1 MTILNAML
9 LAAGVSWVVSTWM
22 WINLPPSSDT
32 ANMLGRFMY
41 FMAGVL
47 AGGLIPMLGL
57 VTRLSVVAPL

>member
-9 LAAGVSWVVSTWM
+9 LAAGVSWVVSAWM
-22 WINLPPSSDT
+22 WLNLPPSGAA

-47 AGGLIPMLGL
+47 AGGLIPMLSFL
-57 VTRLSVVAPL
+57 PRLTVVAPL

>member
-9 LAAGVSWVVSTWM
+9 LAAGVSWLVSTWM
-22 WINLPPSSDT
+22 WINLPPSTDS

-47 AGGLIPMLGL
+47 TGGLIPMLSFL
-57 VTRLSVVAPL
+57 PRLTVVAPL